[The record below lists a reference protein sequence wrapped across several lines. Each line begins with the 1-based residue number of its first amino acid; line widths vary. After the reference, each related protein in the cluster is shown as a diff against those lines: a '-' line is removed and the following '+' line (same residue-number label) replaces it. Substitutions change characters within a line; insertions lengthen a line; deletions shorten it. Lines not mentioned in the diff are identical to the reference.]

1 MYKDE
6 EKKTT
11 GIAWSKAKAKV
22 QEPQAKAQVK
32 AKVQVQTPQAKAQV
46 KVQAQEART
55 KAKPQTKAKPKPGRK
70 ASRKKPRPREVSQWW
85 FIGAAAVLVV
95 LFVLV
100 PFLVTRCAADEGVRV
115 PEGHYAYA
123 VDISKYQK
131 GINWDSLMV
140 VTTPSGRT
148 TKDIRSA
155 ARITR
160 VRYVMIKATEGSSHK
175 DALFNEHWKK
185 SARAGYSR
193 GAYHFFLSSKSPE
206 DQARNFIR
214 TVGNIRHKDLP
225 PILDV
230 ETIHKGCTKELL
242 NSRIKTWLETI
253 EKHYGRK
260 PVIYTSDAFL
270 RDNLESSI
278 VEKYPIWIAR
288 YEGPFGLQEP
298 RFQDWMMWQFTDRA
312 SVYGIPAP
320 CDLSVIHPSRPLCR
334 GSRAPSS
341 LSTQASPFKDSAR
354 RSSAGARREPCI
366 PSFYSVSFL
375 PHKKRE

>member
-1 MYKDE
+1 MDKDA

-11 GIAWSKAKAKV
+11 GKARTKAKAQTQEAQAQAKAKV
-22 QEPQAKAQVK
+22 QG
-32 AKVQVQTPQAKAQV
+32 
-46 KVQAQEART
+46 
-55 KAKPQTKAKPKPGRK
+55 PQTKTKTQTQAKPKPGKK
-70 ASRKKPRPREVSQWW
+70 ASGKKPRPREVSQWW

-148 TKDIRSA
+148 TKDIRSS

-160 VRYVMIKATEGSSHK
+160 VRYVMIKATEGTSHK

-270 RDNLESSI
+270 RDYLESSI
-278 VEKYPIWIAR
+278 TENYPIWIAR

-354 RSSAGARREPCI
+354 RSSAWARREPLAYFI
-366 PSFYSVSFL
+366 KADL
-375 PHKKRE
+375 RAGQTN